1 MGIFALA
8 ALWSSSISHSRAL
21 LLHETRMIGEELLT
35 NTNSSRIANLD
46 PESSLHKSLWLLL
59 RTNAVI
65 AQVTLTNE
73 PSFVDD
79 RKAASLLVLSNA
91 AGQTLRIRL
100 QRASER
106 DKYDVLTFRRS
117 EPGAPPN
124 GGPGTRF
131 ASSGVTEGP
140 PSVS

>member
-1 MGIFALA
+1 MGVFALA
-8 ALWSSSISHSRAL
+8 VLWNSSISHGRAL

-46 PESSLHKSLWLLL
+46 PESSLHKSLALLFY
-59 RTNAVI
+59 TNAMV
-65 AQVTLTNE
+65 AQITLTNE
-73 PSFVDD
+73 PSIIDK

-106 DKYDVLTFRRS
+106 DKYDVLTFGRGELDGASPPRR
-117 EPGAPPN
+117 
-124 GGPGTRF
+124 R
-131 ASSGVTEGP
+131 
-140 PSVS
+140 